1 MHGYFRRL
9 AALSVAALAFTACS
23 DSSGANMGTLTVRLT
38 DAPFPFSEVAR
49 VDVFIKRVEARTV
62 EPTNDEAAD
71 ESRRGGWTTIASPD
85 VSINLLDLAGGV
97 TTNLGAA
104 TLATGTYN
112 GFRLILDTERSTI
125 TLKDGTTPAIHW
137 PSAGQSGIKIKL
149 NEPIELTEDGSVITL
164 DFDIGR
170 SFVLRG
176 NTASSGFNFKPVIR
190 AVAQD
195 ITGTVTGSVRA
206 NTATGAGVSGATV
219 EVLTAGSLLADND
232 PAHIVQTTATDVNG
246 DFRFAFLLPGTYVL
260 RATPA
265 ATSGFKPALLPGG
278 LVVTAG
284 TETSGQVIVVAP

>member
-1 MHGYFRRL
+1 MDRFFRRL
-9 AALSVAALAFTACS
+9 AALSVAALAFSACS

-49 VDVFIKRVEARTV
+49 VDVYITRVEARNV
-62 EPTNDEAAD
+62 EPTDEEAAN
-71 ESRRGGWTTIASPD
+71 ESNRGGWTTIATPD
-85 VSINLLDLAGGV
+85 VSINLLDLAGGR

-112 GFRLILDTERSTI
+112 GFRLILDTDRSTI
-125 TLKDGTTPAIHW
+125 TLKDGSTPPIHW
-137 PSAGQSGIKIKL
+137 PSAGRSGIKIKL
-149 NEPIELTEDGSVITL
+149 DQPIELTEDGSVMTL

-176 NTASSGFNFKPVIR
+176 NRAANGFNFKPVIR

-195 ITGTVTGSVRA
+195 ITGTATGSVRA
-206 NTATGAGVSGATV
+206 NTATGAGVAGATV
-219 EVLTAGSLLADND
+219 EVLTAGSLVTDND
-232 PAHIVQTTATDVNG
+232 PAHIVQTTATDANG

-260 RATPA
+260 RATPSA
-265 ATSGFKPALLPGG
+265 ASGFKPALLAGG

-284 TETSGQVIVVAP
+284 SETSGQVIVVAP